1 MFEVGMKDINE
12 SRKGIIITLSALFSV
27 NLTILKAIPGWCF
40 FKVPEAEPI
49 EFFSV

>member
-27 NLTILKAIPGWCF
+27 NLTTLKAIPGWCIF
-40 FKVPEAEPI
+40 
-49 EFFSV
+49 